1 MLRNIELLINII
13 GFLIVWLEKL
23 NENKI
28 SLSLERMEKFIID
41 RGKTKYKCIH
51 VGGTNGKGSVCHF
64 IYNILREDHKVGL
77 YTSPHL
83 ERLNERIVID
93 GIEISNDEIEKYKY
107 LTRYNFTYFEAL
119 TAIAIEHFENR
130 DVDYGVFEVGLGGR
144 LDATNVIEP
153 EISIIT
159 NVSLEHENFLGKDI
173 VSIAREK
180 AGIIKNSPV
189 VTACKGEALEL
200 IKNVAE
206 EKNVELYVVGRD
218 VKWEKIGNK
227 FLIDADEKYSVE
239 TKMQG
244 IFQGENIAIA
254 IKAGELLGIDK
265 EKIIDGIKK
274 TFLPGRMEKIGNFI
288 LDGCHNPAAIEAF
301 SKSIV
306 DYNKLIIIFGAMRDK
321 NIPEMI
327 KRLPKARAYIATKS
341 SSERAM
347 PAGEIAGVGAKNGV
361 SFIVKEEVGEAISF
375 AEEIANKNEVICIIG
390 SLYLVGEARKIMRE
404 KNYL

>member
-1 MLRNIELLINII
+1 MLINII
-13 GFLIVWLEKL
+13 GFFFVWLEKL

-28 SLSLERMEKFIID
+28 SLGLERMEKFIID

-83 ERLNERIVID
+83 ERLNERIVVD
-93 GIEISNDEIEKYKY
+93 EIEISNDEIEKYKY
-107 LTRYNFTYFEAL
+107 LNRYNFTYFEAL
-119 TAIAIEHFENR
+119 TAIAIEHFEKKK
-130 DVDYGVFEVGLGGR
+130 VDYGVFEVGLGGR

-173 VSIAREK
+173 VSIAKEK

-200 IKNVAE
+200 IKKIVR
-206 EKNVELYVVGRD
+206 EKKLDLYVVGED
-218 VKWEKIGNK
+218 VKWEKIGKNI
-227 FLIDADEKYSVE
+227 FSVESDEKYYVE

-254 IKAGELLGIDK
+254 VKAGELLGIDK
-265 EKIIDGIKK
+265 EKIIGGIEK
-274 TFLPGRMEKIGNFI
+274 TFLPGRMEKIGKFI
-288 LDGCHNPAAIEAF
+288 LDGCHNPHAIEAF
-301 SKSIV
+301 SKSIFE
-306 DYNKLIIIFGAMRDK
+306 DYSNLIIIFGAMKDK

-327 KRLPKARAYIATKS
+327 KRLPRARAYIATKS

-347 PAGEIAGVGAKNGV
+347 PAGEIAEIGAKNGV

-375 AEEIANKNEVICIIG
+375 AEEMANKNEVICIIG
-390 SLYLVGEARKIMRE
+390 SLYLVGEARKILRE